1 MNECSKCKHINNE
14 GAKFCTRCGSK
25 LEEPQAKPT
34 KKLADLPSP
43 TIPLKETNMDEP
55 RHGTRPLPPLEAVEP
70 RPDGAIFGDRF
81 VSTELLYS
89 DNHAYFTYK
98 VKEIGS
104 EQKSLIR
111 QCPSCGAVHSKW
123 EEGVEPDQYCS
134 SCGTRMEANATLD
147 LQLFESTH
155 MPPESVSQIAQMGLV
170 HANIRAPIAV
180 LSEVVAGVNRYCVV
194 VPPVDPVIPTEEMN
208 QLLQWSIGLARAI
221 DYLYRNHIS
230 FNGQVD
236 TSIIG
241 MSGNKM
247 VWANFQNS
255 AILDNDALEQG
266 RLNDLKGLVLIL
278 YQWITGKTTIEDD
291 DTLPEP
297 VNNLVKQAYGPQ
309 GFRTGRE
316 LATALEAIINDSLS
330 SLSVDYNLGKSTNVG
345 MIRTLNEDSLYAVA
359 VSRIVQS
366 HPQPM
371 GIFVVADGMGGH
383 SAGEVAS
390 GTIVNYFAQRA
401 PQDLSTAKAQTSG
414 VEWSEWLKD
423 AVNGAN
429 KAVFDLRTAAG
440 TDMGSTLVM
449 AVMDGLKVSFA
460 HVGDSRGYVIN
471 SKGMERITPDHSLV
485 ERLIATGQ
493 IRRED
498 ARSHPQRNV
507 IYRTIGDKEQV
518 EVDVNTVT
526 LEPGNK
532 ILLCSDGLW
541 EMLEDDYVHNI
552 VQESPSP
559 QAACEKL
566 IAAAN
571 AVGGEDNITVIIVEV
586 EQID

>member
-1 MNECSKCKHINNE
+1 MNECPKCKHDNNE

-25 LEEPQAKPT
+25 LEEPKAKPT
-34 KKLADLPSP
+34 KRLVDLPSP
-43 TIPLKETNMDEP
+43 TVPLKGADGDEA
-55 RHGTRPLPPLEAVEP
+55 RRGTRPLPPLATLEP

-81 VSTELLYS
+81 VSTALLYS
-89 DNHAYFTYK
+89 DNHSYFTYE

-123 EEGVEPDQYCS
+123 EEGVDPDQFCS
-134 SCGTRMEANATLD
+134 SCGTQMEASNLI
-147 LQLFESTH
+147 LQLFENTQA
-155 MPPESVSQIAQMGLV
+155 PPDSVAQIAQMGLV
-170 HANIRAPIAV
+170 HANVRAPIAV
-180 LSEVVAGVNRYCVV
+180 FSEVVAGVNRYSVV
-194 VPPVDPVIPTEEMN
+194 VPPVEPVSKPLEQN
-208 QLLQWSIGLARAI
+208 PLLRWTIGLARAI

-236 TSIIG
+236 PSIIG
-241 MSGNKM
+241 MSGNQM
-247 VWANFQNS
+247 VWANFHNS
-255 AILDNDALEQG
+255 VILDNDALEQG

-278 YQWITGKTTIEDD
+278 YQWMTGKTTVEDD
-291 DTLPEP
+291 DSLPEP

-330 SLSVDYNLGKSTNVG
+330 SISIEYNLGKRTNVG
-345 MIRTLNEDSLYAVA
+345 MVRTLNEDSLFAIE

-414 VEWSEWLKD
+414 VDWSEWLKD

-449 AVMDGLKVSFA
+449 AVMDGLKVYFA
-460 HVGDSRGYVIN
+460 HVGDSRGYVIDN
-471 SKGMERITPDHSLV
+471 KSMQRITPDHSLV

-498 ARSHPQRNV
+498 ARTHPQRNV

-541 EMLEDDYVHNI
+541 EMLEDDYVYNI

-571 AVGGEDNITVIIVEV
+571 AVGGEDNITVIIVEA